1 MIFTAY
7 ASDSFFFYVN
17 LYFLLPWLLIDEQVK
32 RKHAN
37 GGVWVTGGFGGT
49 VFWVTLVQLIVF
61 WKKRS
66 FPWIS
71 VKSIFSAEIFHGY
84 ITEKWQPKSTP
95 LRFWSRKRQG
105 LDLSLFHQI
114 YVLLF
119 IHCAHKNCWFLWLV
133 ESTLKMSTKTEEEE
147 EEGSCRFHKL
157 FPTVRQSYV
166 VIACFTW

>member
-7 ASDSFFFYVN
+7 ASDSFLFIYVN

-49 VFWVTLVQLIVF
+49 VCWVTLVQLIVF

-84 ITEKWQPKSTP
+84 IVEKWQPKSTP

-119 IHCAHKNCWFLWLV
+119 IHCARKNCWFLWLV
-133 ESTLKMSTKTEEEE
+133 ESTLKMSTKKKRKRKRKKEAVDST
-147 EEGSCRFHKL
+147 SCFL
-157 FPTVRQSYV
+157 P
-166 VIACFTW
+166 